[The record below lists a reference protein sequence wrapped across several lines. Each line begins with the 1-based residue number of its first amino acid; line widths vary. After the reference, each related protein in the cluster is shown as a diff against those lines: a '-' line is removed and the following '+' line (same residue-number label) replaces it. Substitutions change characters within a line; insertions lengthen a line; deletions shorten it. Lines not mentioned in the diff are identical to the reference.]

1 MNEQNSKQH
10 KAIRFQLNILIS
22 WKYNIIS
29 NPLQDCCTF
38 YIFSILCTSKHVHL
52 YNSIINK
59 ASCHKWSI
67 DDNKLHLP
75 CFSLE
80 MLNLY
85 LQFLLDQPLKGIIN
99 QR

>member
-1 MNEQNSKQH
+1 MEIQH
-10 KAIRFQLNILIS
+10 NFKSYAGPVVALF
-22 WKYNIIS
+22 
-29 NPLQDCCTF
+29 F

-52 YNSIINK
+52 YNSSINK

-80 MLNLY
+80 MLHWY
-85 LQFLLDQPLKGIIN
+85 LHFC
-99 QR
+99 